1 MGLDI
6 YLNARKFMAPEYFN
20 PKEFEKVRMALG
32 LEINKMADMPSITV
46 EVSAAY
52 WRKSNQIHKWF
63 VENVQDGKD
72 DCRDYPVNHATLKS
86 LQNFCVE
93 VIKNKNK
100 AEVLLPTQEGFFFG
114 SLEYDEH
121 YYSDIEYTINQIQNV
136 LENYRE
142 EDNWSLSYH
151 SSW

>member
-1 MGLDI
+1 MGLDM
-6 YLNARKFMAPEYFN
+6 YLSARKFMAPEYFS

-32 LEINKMADMPSITV
+32 LEINKMADMPSIIV

-63 VENVQDGKD
+63 VDNVQDGKD
-72 DCRDYPVNHATLKS
+72 DCRDYPVNHATLKK
-86 LQNFCVE
+86 LQELCVS
-93 VIKNKNK
+93 IAKNK
-100 AEVLLPTQEGFFFG
+100 AMAETALPTQEGFFFG

-136 LENYRE
+136 LENYKE